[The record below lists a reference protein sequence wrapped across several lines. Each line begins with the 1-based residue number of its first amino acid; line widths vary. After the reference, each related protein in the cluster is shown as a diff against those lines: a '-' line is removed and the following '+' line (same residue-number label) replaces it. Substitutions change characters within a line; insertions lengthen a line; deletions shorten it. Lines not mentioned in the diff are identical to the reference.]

1 LASLT
6 KKIIN
11 GRPYYYL
18 RETAWVEGRPKV
30 VRTTY
35 LGRAEDIERR
45 LVEGPGEPKAVEVR
59 GFGAVAA
66 ALRLARELGLAEAID
81 RQFEAGRGR
90 RGGPSVGELIE
101 LAAINRACCPRSK
114 RQLGDWHARTALA
127 RLLPQPRRALSSQR
141 FWDAM
146 DRLSEQA
153 IRSAEAEI
161 VRRAIDRYEVDL
173 RPLVYDTT
181 NFATFVDS
189 ANERNT
195 LARRGHAKGGRHD
208 LRLVGLALCVA
219 LDGNL
224 PLCHQPYDGNRN
236 DASEFPEALALIRE
250 RLEGLGLPEDELSEL
265 TLVYDRG
272 NNSKRNQP
280 AADALADELGL
291 GVVGSLTPAHHPE
304 LLAVPRSRFREL
316 EGFKRTSAYRTS
328 LAVYGRERTVIVTH
342 SASFEQKQARSFAQ
356 TLAKARR
363 ELRALKG
370 IIERG
375 RHRMDRRACE
385 ERLSETLRRRWLAD
399 VVKVDFDL
407 KERRLSFRTDS
418 SALAQV
424 RRREWG
430 KRVIFTDRHAWT
442 DEEIVAAY
450 RSQSEAEGAFRQ
462 MKDPEFA
469 SFSPAFH
476 WTDQKLRVH
485 AFYCTLALLL
495 VNLIEREV
503 RRAGI
508 ELGSK
513 LAMRSLSEI
522 HETTLVYPPAG
533 GKQGRPKV
541 RTRLAEMDAE
551 QRRIFDALG
560 LDQLAPAV

>member
-6 KKIIN
+6 KKIIK

-30 VRTTY
+30 VRTIY

-45 LVEGPGEPKAVEVR
+45 LAEGLGEPRAVEVR

-66 ALRLARELGLAEAID
+66 ALRLARELHIAAAID
-81 RQFEAGRGR
+81 RRLPAPRGR
-90 RGGPSVGELIE
+90 GPSVGELIE
-101 LAAINRACCPRSK
+101 LAAINRACAPRSK
-114 RQLGDWHARTALA
+114 RQLADWHRRTALR
-127 RLLPQPRRALSSQR
+127 RLRPFPQKALSSQR

-146 DRLSEQA
+146 DRLSDEA
-153 IRSAEAEI
+153 IRRAEADI
-161 VRRAIDRYEVDL
+161 VAAAIERFEVEL

-195 LARRGHAKGGRHD
+195 LARRGHAKGGRRD

-224 PLCHQPYDGNRN
+224 PLVHQPYQGNRN
-236 DASEFPEALALIRE
+236 DASEFPEALALIRR
-250 RLEGLGLPEDELSEL
+250 RLSQLGLSQEQLAEL

-272 NNSKRNQP
+272 NNSAANQEL
-280 AADALADELGL
+280 ADALGL
-291 GVVGSLTPAHHPE
+291 GIVGSLTPAHHPD
-304 LLAVPRSRFREL
+304 LLAVARSDFRPL
-316 EGFKRTSAYRTS
+316 EGIEGSSCHRTR
-328 LAVYGRERTVIVTH
+328 LEVYGHQRTVLVTH
-342 SASFEQKQARSFAQ
+342 SDQFERKQARSFAQ

-363 ELRALKG
+363 QLRELKG
-370 IIERG
+370 VVERG
-375 RHRMDRRACE
+375 RHRMDERRLQ
-385 ERLSETLRRRWLAD
+385 ERIDEVLRRRWLKE
-399 VVKVDFDL
+399 VVEVDFDL
-407 KERRLSFRTDS
+407 AARRLSFRTDQR
-418 SALAQV
+418 ALERV

-430 KRVIFTDRHAWT
+430 KRIVFTDRHDWS
-442 DEEIVAAY
+442 DEQIVAAY

-469 SFSPAFH
+469 AFSPAFH

-495 VNLIEREV
+495 VNLIEREI

-508 ELGSK
+508 ELGPK
-513 LAMRSLSEI
+513 LAMRLLSEI

-533 GKQGRPKV
+533 GKQGRPKL
-541 RTRLAEMDAE
+541 RTRLAEIDPTQRQLFEALALAE
-551 QRRIFDALG
+551 
-560 LDQLAPAV
+560 LAPAS

>member
-6 KKIIN
+6 KKIIK

-18 RETAWVEGRPKV
+18 RETAWVGGRPKV

-45 LVEGPGEPKAVEVR
+45 LAEGLGEPKAVEVR

-66 ALRLARELGLAEAID
+66 ALRLARELGLAGAID
-81 RQFEAGRGR
+81 RQLGARRGR
-90 RGGPSVGELIE
+90 GPSVGELIC

-114 RQLGDWHARTALA
+114 RQLADWHGRTALA
-127 RLLPQPRRALSSQR
+127 RLAPWPRRALSSQR

-146 DRLSEQA
+146 DRLPDEA
-153 IRSAEAEI
+153 IRAAEAEI
-161 VRRAIDRYEVDL
+161 VARAVERFRVEL

-189 ANERNT
+189 ANARNT
-195 LARRGHAKGGRHD
+195 LARRGHAKGGRRD

-224 PLCHQPYDGNRN
+224 PLLHQPYEGNRN
-236 DASEFPEALALIRE
+236 DASEFPAALALIRRRLRELGLSGE
-250 RLEGLGLPEDELSEL
+250 RLAEL

-272 NNSKRNQP
+272 NNSAANQEL
-280 AADALADELGL
+280 ADALGL
-291 GVVGSLTPAHHPE
+291 GIVGSLTPAHHPE
-304 LLAVPRSRFREL
+304 LLAVPRNRFQAL
-316 EGFKRTSAYRTS
+316 DGIEGTSVYRTR
-328 LAVYGRERTVIVTH
+328 LEVYGRERTVLVTH
-342 SASFEQKQARSFAQ
+342 SEQFEQKQARSFAQ
-356 TLAKARR
+356 TLQKARR
-363 ELRALKG
+363 ELRELKG
-370 IIERG
+370 VVERG
-375 RHRMDRRACE
+375 RHRMDERACR
-385 ERLSETLRRRWLAD
+385 ERIADILRRRWLKD
-399 VVKVDFDL
+399 VVKVDLDL
-407 KERRLSFRTDS
+407 EARRLSFRTDQR
-418 SALAQV
+418 ALERV

-430 KRVIFTDRHAWT
+430 KRIVFTDRSGWT
-442 DEEIVAAY
+442 DDEIVAAY
-450 RSQSEAEGAFRQ
+450 RSQSEAERAFRQ

-469 SFSPAFH
+469 AFSPAFH

-503 RRAGI
+503 RRADI
-508 ELGSK
+508 ELGPK
-513 LAMRSLSEI
+513 LAMRLLSEI

-533 GKQGRPKV
+533 GKQGRPKL
-541 RTRLAEMDAE
+541 RTRLADMDPT
-551 QRRIFDALG
+551 QRQLFEALA
-560 LDQLAPAV
+560 LTELAPTS